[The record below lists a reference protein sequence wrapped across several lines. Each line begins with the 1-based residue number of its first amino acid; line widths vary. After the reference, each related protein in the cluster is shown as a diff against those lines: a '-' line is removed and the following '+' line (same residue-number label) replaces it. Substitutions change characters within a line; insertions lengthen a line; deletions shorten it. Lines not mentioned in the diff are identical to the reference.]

1 MAQELRRSTVTE
13 MTETPFVVETDAG
26 PIAGHAGGAGAPLL
40 LLHGGPA
47 LTDYMDL
54 LSPEVTGWRAIRYQQ
69 RCLSPSATEGPF
81 TVERHVADAVA
92 VLDAL
97 GVGQA
102 IVAGHSWGGHLAL
115 HLAIA
120 RPDRVA
126 GLLIIDSLGA
136 VGDGGASELGQELV
150 RRLLPAAVPRYQEV
164 AERMSGSAVSDSDM
178 LAYVTVLWPGYFAQ
192 PETAPAIPAG
202 MRTSIAGYA
211 GTFASAA
218 AHLADGS
225 LARELRELRVPAV
238 FLLGAQSPMPVSQ
251 GEQTAALLPESEVV
265 IVPAAGHLP
274 WYEQPGCVAGA
285 LARIRGQAGDLEPA
299 G

>member
-1 MAQELRRSTVTE
+1 
-13 MTETPFVVETDAG
+13 MTETPFVAETDAG

-47 LTDYMDL
+47 LTDYMEIL
-54 LSPEVTGWRAIRYQQ
+54 GPEVTGWRAIRYQQ
-69 RCLSPSATEGPF
+69 RSLSPSATGGPF

-120 RPDRVA
+120 HPDRVA
-126 GLLIIDSLGA
+126 GLLIIDPLGA
-136 VGDGGASELGQELV
+136 VGDGGVSELGQEMV
-150 RRLLPAAVPRYQEV
+150 RRLLPGAVARYQEL
-164 AERMSGSAVSDSDM
+164 AGRMSGPDVSDSDM
-178 LAYVTVLWPGYFAQ
+178 LASLTLLWPGYFAQ

-202 MRTSIAGYA
+202 MRASIAGYA
-211 GTFASAA
+211 GTFASVA

-225 LARELRELRVPAV
+225 LASGLREVRVPAL

-251 GEQTAALLPESEVV
+251 GQQTAALLPESEVV
-265 IVPAAGHLP
+265 VVPAAGHLP
-274 WYEQPGCVAGA
+274 WHERPGCVADA
-285 LARIRGQAGDLEPA
+285 LARIRGRAGDLEPA
-299 G
+299 R